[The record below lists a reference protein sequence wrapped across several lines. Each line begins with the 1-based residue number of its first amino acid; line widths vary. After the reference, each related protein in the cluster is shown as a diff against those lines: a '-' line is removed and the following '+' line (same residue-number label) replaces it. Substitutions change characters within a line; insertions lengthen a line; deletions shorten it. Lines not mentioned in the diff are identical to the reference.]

1 MLLKTHIIVIS
12 TILVLVNICFGYLY
26 DYEPE
31 LISSDYRLAA
41 MGGLDLVIRN
51 WDNEL
56 NMHDFG
62 ESPAGLIEDNEG
74 YATLYL
80 PGAYGFTSFDDVY
93 GESNWDGYAISLLG
107 VVPKTSSYAAAFS
120 FNASSSDIV
129 YDYVLDG
136 FTHSYHYDNYGGMF
150 STAEKVSSWM
160 ILGFQGRYDKRMTER
175 SSGSNYDSYEQ
186 DRYMFKPAVFVTFP
200 NRSWDMGINYTLTKI
215 GTYTTAHHVA
225 IPFICRSSRSVLGAK
240 VAFGPIPHD
249 DTWRRSIEVQSDYH
263 IAVAHGSVDLGF
275 LAKYGSPRMYEGFI
289 IYSASGWNAAL
300 GAGAAY
306 CYSTYGAVG
315 IEYKLGIARYDVSA
329 PFTRYQHRISLGA
342 ERLFLE
348 YFPVRIGYAKI
359 IDDDPHYSYPSQ
371 DILTAGFGVR
381 VPGTQ
386 LEIDFA
392 YNSEIIRDSY
402 YTIWDEYI
410 DYTNIDHLFGLS
422 GRMFW

>member
-1 MLLKTHIIVIS
+1 MF
-12 TILVLVNICFGYLY
+12 VLVNICSGYLY

-93 GESNWDGYAISLLG
+93 GESNWDGYAVSFLG
-107 VVPKTSSYAAAFS
+107 VAPKTSSCAAAFS
-120 FNASSSDIV
+120 FNGSSSDIV
-129 YDYVLDG
+129 YDYVPYPIPY
-136 FTHSYHYDNYGGMF
+136 SYYYDNYRGMF
-150 STAEKVSSWM
+150 STAEKVSSR
-160 ILGFQGRYDKRMTER
+160 IIFGFQGRYDKRKTEHN
-175 SSGSNYDSYEQ
+175 SGSNHDSYEQ
-186 DRYMFKPAVFVTFP
+186 DRYMFKPAVLVTFP
-200 NRSWDMGINYTLTKI
+200 NLSWHMGINYSLAKI
-215 GTYTTAHHVA
+215 GTYTTAHYVT
-225 IPFICRSSRSVLGAK
+225 IPFTCRSSRSMLGAK

-249 DTWRRSIEVQSDYH
+249 NDNTWRRSIEVQSNYH
-263 IAVAHGSVDLGF
+263 IMTTHGSVDLGF
-275 LAKYGSPRMYEGFI
+275 LAMYGSPRMYEDFI

-315 IEYKLGIARYDVSA
+315 VQYKLGIARYDVSE

-342 ERLFLE
+342 ERIFFE
-348 YFPVRIGYAKI
+348 YFPIRVGYAKI
-359 IDDDPHYSYPSQ
+359 IDDDPHYTYPSQ

-381 VPGTQ
+381 VPGTR

-402 YTIWDEYI
+402 YTIWDEYV

-422 GRMFW
+422 GRVLW